1 MAPAAGNYNERLTLK
16 EIHLSGHINP
26 HVGVEGGEG
35 AWKSWRK
42 ESREG
47 DHLILYVILR
57 KSEAFLKEWCKEI
70 EENNTMGKTRDLF
83 KKIEATKGIFATNMD
98 TIKDRNNKDLPE
110 AEEIKK

>member
-83 KKIEATKGIFATNMD
+83 KKIEAIKGTFHARMD
-98 TIKDRNNKDLPE
+98 MIKN
-110 AEEIKK
+110 